1 MIIKKIV
8 LFPSVIISLSFFSG
22 CTFQSKKSEDS
33 ASFHSDW
40 INQEKIIESVQN
52 YVVKKD
58 VAISVANVNGSIAI
72 KGHEHNNV
80 NVIITK
86 QGNKDEFSKIR
97 AHINA
102 LQEAIV
108 IETESEPHKNLALHY
123 ELLVPESAHLELI
136 KTVNGS
142 IVIENISGPITAK
155 TVNGPILIKPL
166 ADTATITS
174 VNGSIECWIPETI
187 NASLKAKVA
196 IGSIEN
202 DFDLPKTTTVTGENV
217 KGMIGN
223 SKQAV
228 IKLKTT
234 TGSIRIKKV

>member
-1 MIIKKIV
+1 M
-8 LFPSVIISLSFFSG
+8 
-22 CTFQSKKSEDS
+22 
-33 ASFHSDW
+33 
-40 INQEKIIESVQN
+40 
-52 YVVKKD
+52 
-58 VAISVANVNGSIAI
+58 
-72 KGHEHNNV
+72 
-80 NVIITK
+80 
-86 QGNKDEFSKIR
+86 
-97 AHINA
+97 
-102 LQEAIV
+102 QEAIV

-196 IGSIEN
+196 IGSIET
-202 DFDLPKTTTVTGENV
+202 DFRST
-217 KGMIGN
+217 
-223 SKQAV
+223 
-228 IKLKTT
+228 
-234 TGSIRIKKV
+234 

>member
-8 LFPSVIISLSFFSG
+8 LFPSVIISLSFLTG

-33 ASFHSDW
+33 ASFYCDW

-58 VAISVANVNGSIAI
+58 VKISIANVNGSITL
-72 KGHEHNNV
+72 KGHPHNNV
-80 NVIITK
+80 TVTVTK
-86 QGNKDEFSKIR
+86 QGDKDEFSKIWS
-97 AHINA
+97 HINA

-123 ELLVPESAHLELI
+123 ELLVPETAQLELI

-142 IVIENISGPITAK
+142 ITIKDFSGPLTVK
-155 TVNGPILIKPL
+155 TVNGHISIDKV
-166 ADTATITS
+166 TQNATIS
-174 VNGSIECWIPETI
+174 SINGSIECLIERNI
-187 NASLKAKVA
+187 NALLKAKATLGV
-196 IGSIEN
+196 IDS
-202 DFDLPKTTTVTGENV
+202 DFELPKTTTVTGQSI
-217 KGMIGN
+217 KGIIGN
-223 SKQAV
+223 SEQAV
-228 IKLKTT
+228 IKLKTS